1 MIYDDLECRRIAKTL
16 GQRSNLE
23 HSLIL
28 SNMIARVNRESVTM
42 RDKFFDLLEESMKV
56 SLAELA
62 KEQNGETNPN

>member
-1 MIYDDLECRRIAKTL
+1 MKYDDLDCRRIAKSL

-28 SNMIARVNRESVTM
+28 SNMIAKVNHKGTM
-42 RDKFFDLLEESMKV
+42 SRDDFFSLLEESMKV

-62 KEQNGETNPN
+62 KEPNGETNPN